1 MKNTLVKLLLLAALV
16 SCLFIFASCD
26 KLDMSLEDAA
36 EIFEDEEWVGATV
49 QEYDEGV
56 IVARLSV
63 NNGESDD
70 DYASF
75 TMIEYKDEDLA
86 KAAYDAEKLERDQAK
101 EEKKMRLE
109 RYELQLETYNLLVEE
124 YSKDIDKD
132 EYKEMISE
140 LEDKIDD
147 LKEEIDTY
155 GDDYK
160 MGRDGAIVWYGS
172 LEAYELLTK

>member
-26 KLDMSLEDAA
+26 KLDMDLEDAA
-36 EIFEDEEWVGATV
+36 EIFEDEEWLGTDIL
-49 QEYDEGV
+49 EMDEG
-56 IVARLSV
+56 IIAATLRV
-63 NNGESDD
+63 NNGEEDD

-75 TMIEYKDEDLA
+75 TMVEYIDEKIAKLA
-86 KAAYDAEKLERDQAK
+86 FEALELQRKQAK
-101 EEKKMRLE
+101 EEMKMELE
-109 RYELQLETYNLLVEE
+109 SMELQLENYNLLVDEFG
-124 YSKDIDKD
+124 KKIDKD

-140 LEDKIDD
+140 LEDEIEE
-147 LKEEIDTY
+147 LKEELDTY

-160 MGRDGAIVWYGS
+160 MGRNGAIVWYGS